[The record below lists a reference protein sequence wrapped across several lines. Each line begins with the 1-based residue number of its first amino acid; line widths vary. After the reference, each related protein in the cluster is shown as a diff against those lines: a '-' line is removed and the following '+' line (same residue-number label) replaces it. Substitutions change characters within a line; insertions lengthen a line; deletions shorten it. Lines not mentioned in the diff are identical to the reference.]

1 MARLVEFTK
10 VTKQSGDVQLL
21 HDLYQ
26 IKMIRLEA
34 EDLIWWLARH
44 DRISMPKVDADED
57 AFYRF
62 ETETVFLPAR
72 TRAQVA
78 VHEYAHHRTW
88 VKIQRRDPES
98 VMPSHSPEFVRCLDL
113 SAKWAWRYLTGEKRR
128 GTVAFPD

>member
-1 MARLVEFTK
+1 MAQLVEFSK
-10 VTKQSGDVQLL
+10 VIKQSKDVQLL
-21 HDLYQ
+21 RDLYQ
-26 IKMIRLEA
+26 IKLIRLEA
-34 EDLIWWLARH
+34 EDLIWWLARRDH
-44 DRISMPKVDADED
+44 IGMPRIDADED

-98 VMPSHSPEFVRCLDL
+98 DLPAHSSEFVRCLDL
-113 SAKWAWRYLTGEKRR
+113 SAKWAWKYLTGEWRR
-128 GTVAFPD
+128 GRVVLPD